1 MRVFEDIAALAGHV
15 GEELGTTEWMTV
27 TQEMIDSFAEITGD
41 RQWIHI
47 DVARA
52 RAESPFGTTIAHGFL
67 TLSLVPML
75 MQRIF
80 RIEKVAQSINY
91 GSDRIRFPAPV
102 PAGSRIRGRHRLKA
116 ADPLPDGGF
125 RLVHQMTVEVADQDK
140 PGCVAEVISV
150 IYPVSG

>member
-1 MRVFEDIAALAGHV
+1 MQVFESVAALADRV
-15 GEELGTTEWMTV
+15 GEELGTTEWMAV
-27 TQEMIDSFAEITGD
+27 TQDMIDAFADVTGD

-52 RAESPFGTTIAHGFL
+52 RTESPFGTTVAHGFL

-75 MQRIF
+75 MQQIF

-102 PAGSRIRGRHRLKA
+102 PAGARIRGRHRLKA

-125 RLVHQMTVEVADQDK
+125 RLVHHMTVEVENGDK

-150 IYPVSG
+150 IYPAAD